1 MNLSIVATKFVDIDD
16 STVSMKS
23 FLCKK
28 PATAT
33 PSGGASPVSQTT
45 FNNQSQRTPVSA
57 KHKPKKGS
65 ISHFF
70 TGVSPR
76 SNTVTNSQLP
86 LMEGVSNR
94 SDTMKSKPSH
104 SVNALSRTV
113 DPILTE
119 TPKSSKMPLTL
130 TQSQHLFS
138 QAFANQSLQSQSWT
152 NTSLV
157 ETQRGNGQESV
168 ADESQTAG
176 RKDVHVADVKSCADE
191 LPDSPVLPRCHSPS
205 DTGVV
210 PESQSPTGSD
220 PLFTEEHDE
229 QSGAGRGSEPRAAQ
243 RTSPELK
250 RSVTPAGRNSDFD
263 GVDSEDVFVPCT
275 FRSED
280 EKNSSSS
287 DKPKMSKTTSLE
299 KEDTRIESRLEVV
312 KETDKPGQK
321 MGFFARKMLELKEE
335 KQREAE
341 RLKQQQAIELFN
353 PEIPVS
359 IETIQRRYREMAAMG
374 NGNYTTESHSPL
386 SASVGTTGPLP
397 ASSRITR
404 PLAANSNTTRPLVA
418 DSDYSKCEECGDLVS
433 AWDLPEHLDFHFAQK
448 IQREQREQQRL
459 QQQNQQAT
467 VAAARTPGSHVT
479 NSNKRKAESAKSR
492 TNSKRSKTSQ
502 QNTGQKTLDGFFRR
516 S

>member
-1 MNLSIVATKFVDIDD
+1 MPSVVNLSIVATKFVDIDD

-23 FLCKK
+23 FLSKK

-33 PSGGASPVSQTT
+33 LSGGGASPISQTT
-45 FNNQSQRTPVSA
+45 FNNQSQRTPVST

-76 SNTVTNSQLP
+76 SSTVTSSQIHGV
-86 LMEGVSNR
+86 EGVSPR
-94 SDTMKSKPSH
+94 SHTVKNKPSH
-104 SVNALSRTV
+104 NIDALSRTV

-119 TPKSSKMPLTL
+119 TPKSSKMSSTVA
-130 TQSQHLFS
+130 QSQHLFS
-138 QAFANQSLQSQSWT
+138 QSFANQSVQSQSWT
-152 NTSLV
+152 NTTSLA
-157 ETQRGNGQESV
+157 ETQRGNGQESF
-168 ADESQTAG
+168 ADESRAAG
-176 RKDVHVADVKSCADE
+176 SKDISVLEFADVKSCANVKDVPDADVESCADE
-191 LPDSPVLPRCHSPS
+191 LPNSPVLPRCHSPS

-210 PESQSPTGSD
+210 PESQSPAGSD

-229 QSGAGRGSEPRAAQ
+229 QSGAGRVMEPRSAR

-250 RSVTPAGRNSDFD
+250 RSVTPAGRNSEFD

-280 EKNSSSS
+280 EKGSNSSGR
-287 DKPKMSKTTSLE
+287 PKMSKTTRVE

-467 VAAARTPGSHVT
+467 VAVGADSR
-479 NSNKRKAESAKSR
+479 KSR
-492 TNSKRSKTSQ
+492 
-502 QNTGQKTLDGFFRR
+502 D
-516 S
+516 

>member
-23 FLCKK
+23 FLSKK
-28 PATAT
+28 PTTAS
-33 PSGGASPVSQTT
+33 PSGGGASPFSQTT
-45 FNNQSQRTPVSA
+45 LNNQSQRTPVSA

-76 SNTVTNSQLP
+76 SNTVTNSQAHGV
-86 LMEGVSNR
+86 EGVSPH
-94 SDTMKSKPSH
+94 SDTVKSKPSH
-104 SVNALSRTV
+104 SGDALPRAV

-119 TPKSSKMPLTL
+119 TRKSSKMPLTL

-138 QAFANQSLQSQSWT
+138 QSFANQSLQSQSWT

-157 ETQRGNGQESV
+157 ETQRGNGQESF
-168 ADESQTAG
+168 ADGSQTAG
-176 RKDVHVADVKSCADE
+176 RKDVHVADVESCADE
-191 LPDSPVLPRCHSPS
+191 LPHSPVLPRCYSPS

-210 PESQSPTGSD
+210 PESQSPAGSD
-220 PLFTEEHDE
+220 PLFTEEPD
-229 QSGAGRGSEPRAAQ
+229 GRVLEPRAAR

-250 RSVTPAGRNSDFD
+250 RSVTPAGRNSDIHEVELD
-263 GVDSEDVFVPCT
+263 DVFVPCT

-287 DKPKMSKTTSLE
+287 GRPKMSKTTRVE

-321 MGFFARKMLELKEE
+321 MGFFVRKMLELKEE

-374 NGNYTTESHSPL
+374 NGNYTTESHSLL

-448 IQREQREQQRL
+448 IQKQQREQQRL
-459 QQQNQQAT
+459 QQQAT
-467 VAAARTPGSHVT
+467 AAATRTPGSHVT

-516 S
+516 I